1 VSGAP
6 AWMKRLA
13 RDNARLYPRN
23 GGAAGY
29 GVWIGSDKRRRP
41 LARLGEVEMRQ
52 ALAAGVV
59 EPGADGFRLSEDGR
73 SQLRRQQA
81 ETDCPHAE
89 QHRLMATRKILDPEG
104 VLASAQ
110 FNLNENPLCRWRHHF
125 SRDEINASTRF
136 RADYSH
142 ATMSQR
148 VTRSWSTTALQGCSA
163 GRQSVDDARASTIAA
178 KQRVQAAL
186 NCLGKGMGQVVMA
199 ICIEEEN
206 MSALERCFGWVER
219 SGKSFLKMA
228 LQRLVEHYK
237 I

>member
-1 VSGAP
+1 MSAAP

-23 GGAAGY
+23 GGAPGY

-41 LARLGEVEMRQ
+41 LARLGEAEMRQ
-52 ALAAGVV
+52 ALAAGIV
-59 EPGADGFRLSEDGR
+59 EPGEGGFLLSEAGR
-73 SQLRRQQA
+73 SNLRRQQA

-89 QHRLMATRKILDPEG
+89 QHRLMASRKILDPEG

-110 FNLNENPLCRWRHHF
+110 INLFDNPLGRWRHHF
-125 SRDEINASTRF
+125 SLNEINASTQF
-136 RADYSH
+136 RADYYH

-148 VTRSWSTTALQGCSA
+148 VTRSWSAAAMQGCTS
-163 GRQSVDDARASTIAA
+163 GRQSEEEARASTIAA

-186 NCLGKGMGQVVMA
+186 DCLGQGMGQVVMA
-199 ICIEEEN
+199 ICIDEEC
-206 MSALERCFGWVER
+206 MSALERRFGWVER

-237 I
+237 L